1 LCLGAPRADRCATLS
16 GVSSVEGLPAALGRR
31 LRAVPVEPGAAAV
44 AALLPALRAA
54 LNGSGD
60 PVLPHA
66 ADRPPPRHLGP
77 GEPLAP
83 GEDDEHDPTVVVV
96 ATSGSTGAP
105 KGVLLPASAL
115 LASASATHD
124 RLGGPGRW
132 LLALPAQHVAGVQVL
147 VRSLVS
153 RTEPA
158 VLDLATGFTAE
169 AFAATAAAMPA
180 GRRRYTALVPTQLVR
195 LLEAADA
202 GADDGLREL
211 ARFDAVLVG
220 GAGTP
225 APVLQRAADAGVR
238 VVTTYG
244 ASETCGGCVYDGVP
258 LDGVLVSID
267 DGLDDSAGSGRVL
280 LAGPTL
286 ARGYRGGDPDGAFTV
301 DGDGTRWW
309 RTADAGRVDDG
320 RLTVLGRL
328 DDAVLTG
335 GATVLPSAVEA
346 VLLTAPGIA
355 QAVVTGVDDPQWGR
369 RVVAAVV
376 PAPGAPA
383 PTLDDVRALVADRL
397 GPWAAPRQL
406 LVLDAMPSIGVGK
419 PDRAAVA
426 RLAAEG

>member
-1 LCLGAPRADRCATLS
+1 LCPGAPAAVGCVTLN
-16 GVSSVEGLPAALGRR
+16 GVSSVEGVPVAPGRR
-31 LRAVPVEPGAAAV
+31 LRAVPVEPGAAV
-44 AALLPALRAA
+44 LSTLLPALRAA

-60 PVLPHA
+60 PLLPHA
-66 ADRPPPRHLGP
+66 ADRPPPGDLGA

-83 GEDDEHDPTVVVV
+83 WEDDEHDPTVVVV
-96 ATSGSTGAP
+96 TTSGSSGTP
-105 KGVLLPASAL
+105 KGVLLAASAL

-158 VLDLATGFTAE
+158 VLDLGGGFTAE
-169 AFAATAAAMPA
+169 GFAAAAAAMPP
-180 GRRRYTALVPTQLVR
+180 GRRYTALVPTQLVR
-195 LLEAADA
+195 LLDAADGGEDA
-202 GADDGLREL
+202 GLREL

-225 APVLQRAADAGVR
+225 ARVLERAADAGVR
-238 VVTTYG
+238 AVTTYG

-258 LDGVLVSID
+258 LDGVRVR
-267 DGLDDSAGSGRVL
+267 LDDLPEGGRVL
-280 LAGPTL
+280 LGGPTL
-286 ARGYRGGDPDGAFTV
+286 ARGYRGGDPDGAFVV
-301 DGDGTRWW
+301 DAEGDRWW
-309 RTADAGRVDDG
+309 RTADAGRLDG
-320 RLTVLGRL
+320 SRLTVLGRL
-328 DDAVLTG
+328 DEAVLTG

-346 VLLTAPGIA
+346 ALLSVPGIA
-355 QAVVTGVDDPQWGR
+355 QAAVTGVDDPEWGR

-383 PTLDDVRALVADRL
+383 PTLDDVRALVAARL

-406 LVLDAMPSIGVGK
+406 LVLDAMPLIGVGK

-426 RLAAEG
+426 RLAAGG